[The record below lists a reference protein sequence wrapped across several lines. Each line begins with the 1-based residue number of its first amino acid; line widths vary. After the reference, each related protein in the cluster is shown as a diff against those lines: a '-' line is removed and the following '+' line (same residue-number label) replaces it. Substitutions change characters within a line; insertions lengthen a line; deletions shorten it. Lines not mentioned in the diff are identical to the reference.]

1 MAGRAVEAAA
11 KERVV
16 VEYASKEPSA
26 FAEMLGGL
34 IGANVTARPEKK
46 RDFDTLV
53 ARVGIWVTDID
64 EGVTLAFDAGPHDHD
79 PRGSGNGHEPQQPED
94 RALRHA
100 RLLRQGRPRRCGQ
113 ARARQAEDRRHASK
127 HRDSQPRHPDLL
139 RPVTQLAVIGAGSMG
154 AQIAQQAALHGV
166 DVRLQDKNAEQLKKA
181 LESNR
186 GHVMRRVEK
195 GKLGQAEADLALS
208 RVRTATD
215 LAEAVAGADFV
226 IEAVFEDLQ
235 LKRSV
240 FAELDEA
247 APPETVLASNSST
260 MGISKIADA
269 TSRPERCVNVHFFY
283 PVLVMDLVEVVRGPQ
298 TSDDTVERAMAMVR
312 EMGRTAVLV
321 NKEIDGFIVNRILH
335 AATQEAYR
343 LLDAGVASFQDIDT
357 AVEKGLNWPM
367 GPFRL
372 GDFSGLDVTYNARL
386 HMYKTT
392 GDERYRPS
400 PQLEA
405 KVKAGKLGRKSGE
418 GWYSY

>member
-1 MAGRAVEAAA
+1 M
-11 KERVV
+11 
-16 VEYASKEPSA
+16 
-26 FAEMLGGL
+26 
-34 IGANVTARPEKK
+34 
-46 RDFDTLV
+46 
-53 ARVGIWVTDID
+53 
-64 EGVTLAFDAGPHDHD
+64 
-79 PRGSGNGHEPQQPED
+79 
-94 RALRHA
+94 
-100 RLLRQGRPRRCGQ
+100 
-113 ARARQAEDRRHASK
+113 
-127 HRDSQPRHPDLL
+127 
-139 RPVTQLAVIGAGSMG
+139 TQLAVIGAGSMG

-166 DVRLQDKNAEQLKKA
+166 DVRLQDKSAEQLKKA
-181 LESNR
+181 LDSNR

-195 GKLGQAEADLALS
+195 GKLGQAEAELALS
-208 RVRTATD
+208 RVHTTTD

-240 FAELDEA
+240 FAELDRA

-283 PVLVMDLVEVVRGPQ
+283 PVLVMDLVEVVRGPH
-298 TSDDTVERAMAMVR
+298 TSDDTVERAMAIVR

-372 GDFSGLDVTYNARL
+372 GDFTGLDVTYNARL
-386 HMYKTT
+386 HMYRTT
-392 GDERYRPS
+392 GDERFHPS

>member
-1 MAGRAVEAAA
+1 
-11 KERVV
+11 
-16 VEYASKEPSA
+16 
-26 FAEMLGGL
+26 
-34 IGANVTARPEKK
+34 
-46 RDFDTLV
+46 
-53 ARVGIWVTDID
+53 
-64 EGVTLAFDAGPHDHD
+64 
-79 PRGSGNGHEPQQPED
+79 
-94 RALRHA
+94 
-100 RLLRQGRPRRCGQ
+100 
-113 ARARQAEDRRHASK
+113 
-127 HRDSQPRHPDLL
+127 
-139 RPVTQLAVIGAGSMG
+139 
-154 AQIAQQAALHGV
+154 
-166 DVRLQDKNAEQLKKA
+166 
-181 LESNR
+181 
-186 GHVMRRVEK
+186 
-195 GKLGQAEADLALS
+195 
-208 RVRTATD
+208 VRTTTD

-235 LKRSV
+235 LKRAV
-240 FAELDEA
+240 FAELDRA
-247 APPETVLASNSST
+247 ASPETVLASNSST
-260 MGISKIADA
+260 MGISKIAGA

-312 EMGRTAVLV
+312 GMGRTAVLV

-386 HMYKTT
+386 HMFKTT

-405 KVKAGKLGRKSGE
+405 KVKAGKLGRKTGE